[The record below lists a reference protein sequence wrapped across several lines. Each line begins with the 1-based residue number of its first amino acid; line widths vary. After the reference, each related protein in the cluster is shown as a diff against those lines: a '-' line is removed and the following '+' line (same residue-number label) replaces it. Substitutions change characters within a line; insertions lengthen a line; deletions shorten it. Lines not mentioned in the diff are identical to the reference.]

1 MNAREKRMREA
12 LRMVAIDAVPSEGMP
27 AAEAMWA
34 AVQGELPRR
43 EAEAVLDAALRDPA
57 AHEELRLAL
66 AVQDELD
73 ALSEVPLEGSAK
85 PRRWGPWVA
94 AGLAAAAALVVLA
107 MRPPAASVP
116 DGGDSHYRGDAE
128 GARSLVDAP
137 SLPVDAFELVW
148 EAEEGAHYELRI
160 STDAPSVLLRKRGLT
175 EARFTVPPSTFDG
188 VPSGTRIL
196 WQVDVVRPDN
206 SRTRSATYVVRLE

>member
-1 MNAREKRMREA
+1 MREA
-12 LRMVAIDAVPSEGMP
+12 LRLAAVDAVPSEDMP
-27 AAEAMWA
+27 SAEAIWA

-43 EAEAVLDAALRDPA
+43 EAEAVLDAAMRDPV

-73 ALSEVPLEGSAK
+73 ALAEAPLHTPEAG
-85 PRRWGPWVA
+85 RRWGPWLV
-94 AGLAAAAALVVLA
+94 AGLAAAAAALVLA
-107 MRPPAASVP
+107 TRPPGPPAP
-116 DGGDSHYRGDAE
+116 DGRDSHYRGDAG
-128 GARSLVDAP
+128 GAQSLVDAP
-137 SLPVDAFELVW
+137 SLPVDAFELAW
-148 EAEEGAHYELRI
+148 EAEAGAHYELRI
-160 STDAPSVLLRKRGLT
+160 STDAPSLLLRKRGLT

-206 SRTRSATYVVRLE
+206 SRSRSATYVVRLE